1 MSNRKQEQRLRK
13 IARQRGYGAE
23 RTDNYVYGG
32 LRNTRKGR
40 KRGKR

>member
-1 MSNRKQEQRLRK
+1 MSNRKQEKRLRQ
-13 IARQRGYGAE
+13 IAKQRGYSQE